1 MILMLDFEAKIPLY
15 EQLRIQIIK
24 GIATGELAPAERL
37 PSVRQLAVDLGI
49 NLHTVN
55 KAYSQL
61 RREGFIIIHRQ
72 KGVEVNP
79 QQKPG
84 ITEDYL
90 ESLKKRLWPHIVEAF
105 CRGMKEVEFGAVLK
119 EVYASITKD
128 LKK

>member
-1 MILMLDFEAKIPLY
+1 MILQLDFESPIPLY

-24 GIATGELAPAERL
+24 GMATGELAPAERL

-61 RREGFIIIHRQ
+61 HREGFIIIHRQ
-72 KGVEVNP
+72 KGVTVNP

-84 ITEDYL
+84 VTDDYTK
-90 ESLKKRLWPHIVEAF
+90 SLKKKLWPHIIEAF
-105 CRGMKEVEFGAVLK
+105 CRGMQEEEFAAVCR
-119 EVYASITKD
+119 EVYVSIKKD
-128 LKK
+128 LKT